1 MPATVRAAAPAGQRL
16 TTDTAA
22 SFDHWKH
29 LVAESFVPLAAQTS
43 DVEGFRGRLRS
54 RVVDR
59 MSIVEVTAT
68 SHEVHRTPALI
79 ARAHERYFKLN
90 LQLEGTGLLIQDNR
104 EAVLH
109 LGDLAIY
116 DTNRPYTL
124 AFEEQT
130 RIMVVMFPCDALA
143 LPTDYVGQLAAVRM
157 AGDAGL
163 SGIVGQFI
171 RQLAGNLDVLN
182 GPSGSRLATNA
193 LDLVST
199 MLHAEMD
206 INPDR
211 MKPQALLAVSVR
223 EYIEANLSDPGLSP
237 ASIAAAHFI
246 STRHLHNLFHES
258 GTTVAGFVRS
268 QRLDGA
274 RRDLR
279 DPLHAGLPVGAVAAR
294 WGFLD
299 AAHFSR
305 TSATPSASRR
315 PTGAAP
321 GRRATAPGDA
331 PWDQDLGSGF

>member
-1 MPATVRAAAPAGQRL
+1 MPAAVQPASQKLMSTVAL
-16 TTDTAA
+16 T
-22 SFDHWKH
+22 FDHWKH
-29 LVAESFVPLAAQTS
+29 LVAESFVPLAARTA
-43 DVEGFRGRLRS
+43 DVDGFRGRLRS
-54 RVVDR
+54 RVLDR
-59 MSIVEVTAT
+59 MSVVEVTAT

-79 ARAHERYFKLN
+79 AQARERYFKLN

-104 EAVLH
+104 EAL
-109 LGDLAIY
+109 LRPGDLAIY

-124 AFEEQT
+124 AFEKEA
-130 RIMVVMFPCDALA
+130 RMIVVMFPCDALS

-157 AGDAGL
+157 AGSSGL

-171 RQLAGNLDVLN
+171 RQLSENLEVLS

-206 INPDR
+206 IAPDR
-211 MKPQALLAVSVR
+211 MKPQALLAVSMR
-223 EYIEANLSDPGLSP
+223 EYIEANLSDPQLSP

-246 STRHLHNLFHES
+246 STRHLHNVFHES
-258 GTTVAGFVRS
+258 GTTVASWIRS

-274 RRDLR
+274 RRELQ
-279 DPLHAGLPVGAVAAR
+279 DPLHAGKSVAAVAAR

-305 TSATPSASRR
+305 IFRDAFGMSPSDWR
-315 PTGAAP
+315 
-321 GRRATAPGDA
+321 RRA
-331 PWDQDLGSGF
+331 

>member
-1 MPATVRAAAPAGQRL
+1 MPATAKTGAPASHQRQDL
-16 TTDTAA
+16 TSSVAT

-29 LVAESFVPLAAQTS
+29 LVAESFVPLNARTA
-43 DVEGFRGRLRS
+43 DVDGFQGRMRS
-54 RVVDR
+54 RVLDR

-79 ARAHERYFKLN
+79 AQAHERYFKLN

-104 EAVLH
+104 EAVLQP
-109 LGDLAIY
+109 GDLAIY

-124 AFEEQT
+124 AFEERT
-130 RIMVVMFPCDALA
+130 RIMVLMFPCDALS

-157 AGDAGL
+157 GSGGL

-171 RQLAGNLDVLN
+171 RELSANLDVLN
-182 GPSGSRLATNA
+182 GPSGARLATNA

-206 INPDR
+206 ITPDR

-223 EYIEANLSDPGLSP
+223 EYIEAHLSDPLLSP

-246 STRHLHNLFHES
+246 STRHLHNVFHES
-258 GTTVAGFVRS
+258 GTTVASWIRT
-268 QRLDGA
+268 QRLEGA
-274 RRDLR
+274 RRELR
-279 DPLHAGLPVGAVAAR
+279 DPLHAGQSVGTVAAR

-305 TSATPSASRR
+305 TFRDAFGVSPSQWRR
-315 PTGAAP
+315 DG
-321 GRRATAPGDA
+321 
-331 PWDQDLGSGF
+331 

>member
-1 MPATVRAAAPAGQRL
+1 MPAAAATGA
-16 TTDTAA
+16 TARTPRQDLNSSVA
-22 SFDHWKH
+22 TSFDHWKH
-29 LVAESFVPLAAQTS
+29 LVAESFVPLTARTA
-43 DVEGFRGRLRS
+43 DVEGFQGRMRS
-54 RVVDR
+54 RVLDR

-79 ARAHERYFKLN
+79 AQAHERYFKLN

-104 EAVLH
+104 EAVLQP
-109 LGDLAIY
+109 GDLAIY

-124 AFEEQT
+124 AFEDST
-130 RIMVVMFPCDALA
+130 RIMVLMFPCDALS
-143 LPTDYVGQLAAVRM
+143 LPVDYVGQLAAVRM
-157 AGDAGL
+157 GSGGL

-171 RQLAGNLDVLN
+171 RELSANLDVLN

-206 INPDR
+206 ITPDR

-223 EYIEANLSDPGLSP
+223 EYIEANLADPLMSP

-246 STRHLHNLFHES
+246 STRHLHNVFHES
-258 GTTVAGFVRS
+258 GTTVASWIRT
-268 QRLDGA
+268 QRIEGA

-279 DPLHAGLPVGAVAAR
+279 DPLHAGQSVGTVAAR

-305 TSATPSASRR
+305 TFRDAFGVSPTEWRR
-315 PTGAAP
+315 G
-321 GRRATAPGDA
+321 
-331 PWDQDLGSGF
+331 

>member
-1 MPATVRAAAPAGQRL
+1 MPAAAATGATAL
-16 TTDTAA
+16 TPRQDLSSSVAT

-29 LVAESFVPLAAQTS
+29 LVAESFVPLTARTA
-43 DVEGFRGRLRS
+43 DVEGFQGRMRS
-54 RVVDR
+54 RVLDR

-79 ARAHERYFKLN
+79 AQAHERYFKLN

-104 EAVLH
+104 EAVLQP
-109 LGDLAIY
+109 GDLALY

-124 AFEEQT
+124 AFEDST
-130 RIMVVMFPCDALA
+130 RIMVLMFPCDALS

-157 AGDAGL
+157 GSGGL

-171 RQLAGNLDVLN
+171 RELSANLDVLN

-206 INPDR
+206 ITPDR

-223 EYIEANLSDPGLSP
+223 EYIEANLADPLLSP

-246 STRHLHNLFHES
+246 STRHLHNVFHES
-258 GTTVAGFVRS
+258 GTTVSSWIRT
-268 QRLDGA
+268 QRLEGA

-279 DPLHAGLPVGAVAAR
+279 DPLHAGQSVGTVAAR

-305 TSATPSASRR
+305 TFRDAFGVSPSEWRR
-315 PTGAAP
+315 
-321 GRRATAPGDA
+321 
-331 PWDQDLGSGF
+331 GS

>member
-109 LGDLAIY
+109 PGDLAIY

-163 SGIVGQFI
+163 SGMVGQFI

-258 GTTVAGFVRS
+258 GTTVAGFIRS

-305 TSATPSASRR
+305 TFRDAFGVPPSDW
-315 PTGAAP
+315 
-321 GRRATAPGDA
+321 RRAG
-331 PWDQDLGSGF
+331 

>member
-1 MPATVRAAAPAGQRL
+1 MPATAAAQPVQQGL
-16 TTDTAA
+16 TSSVAT

-29 LVAESFVPLAAQTS
+29 LVAESFVPLAARTA
-43 DVEGFRGRLRS
+43 DVDGFRGRMRS
-54 RVVDR
+54 RVLDR

-79 ARAHERYFKLN
+79 AQAHERYFKLN

-104 EAVLH
+104 EAVLQP
-109 LGDLAIY
+109 GDLAIY

-124 AFEEQT
+124 TFEEQA
-130 RIMVVMFPCDALA
+130 RIMVVMFPCDALS

-157 AGDAGL
+157 GATGL

-171 RQLAGNLDVLN
+171 RQLSENLDVLN

-206 INPDR
+206 MTPDR
-211 MKPQALLAVSVR
+211 MKPQALLAVSAR
-223 EYIEANLSDPGLSP
+223 EYIDANLSDPLLSP

-246 STRHLHNLFHES
+246 STRHLHNVFHES
-258 GTTVAGFVRS
+258 GTTVASFIRS

-279 DPLHAGLPVGAVAAR
+279 DPLHAGKSVGTVAAR

-305 TSATPSASRR
+305 TFRDAFGVPPSDWRR
-315 PTGAAP
+315 GA
-321 GRRATAPGDA
+321 
-331 PWDQDLGSGF
+331 

>member
-1 MPATVRAAAPAGQRL
+1 MPATVQPATQRL
-16 TTDTAA
+16 NSSVAVT
-22 SFDHWKH
+22 FDHWKH
-29 LVAESFVPLAAQTS
+29 LVAESFVPLAARTA
-43 DVEGFRGRLRS
+43 DVDGFRGQMRS
-54 RVVDR
+54 RVLDR
-59 MSIVEVTAT
+59 MSVVEVTAT

-79 ARAHERYFKLN
+79 AQAGERYFKLN

-104 EAVLH
+104 EAL
-109 LGDLAIY
+109 LRPGDLAIY

-124 AFEEQT
+124 AFEEAA
-130 RIMVVMFPCDALA
+130 RMMVVMFPCDALS

-157 AGDAGL
+157 AGGTGL

-171 RQLAGNLDVLN
+171 RQLSENFEVLS

-206 INPDR
+206 LAPDR

-223 EYIEANLSDPGLSP
+223 EYIEANLSDPQLSP
-237 ASIAAAHFI
+237 AGIAAAHFI
-246 STRHLHNLFHES
+246 STRHLHNVFHES
-258 GTTVAGFVRS
+258 GTTVASWIRT

-274 RRDLR
+274 RRELR
-279 DPLHAGLPVGAVAAR
+279 DPLHAGKSVGTVAAR

-305 TSATPSASRR
+305 IFRDAFGMSPSDWRRSA
-315 PTGAAP
+315 
-321 GRRATAPGDA
+321 
-331 PWDQDLGSGF
+331 

>member
-1 MPATVRAAAPAGQRL
+1 MPAAVQPASQNL
-16 TTDTAA
+16 TSSVALT
-22 SFDHWKH
+22 FDHWKH
-29 LVAESFVPLAAQTS
+29 LVAESFVPLAARTA
-43 DVEGFRGRLRS
+43 DVAGFRGQMRS
-54 RVVDR
+54 RVLDR
-59 MSIVEVTAT
+59 MSVVEVTAT

-79 ARAHERYFKLN
+79 AQAGERYFKLN

-104 EAVLH
+104 EAL
-109 LGDLAIY
+109 LRPGDLAIY

-124 AFEEQT
+124 AFEEEA
-130 RIMVVMFPCDALA
+130 RIMVVMFPCDALS

-157 AGDAGL
+157 AGSAGL

-171 RQLAGNLDVLN
+171 RQLSENLEVLS

-206 INPDR
+206 IAPDR

-223 EYIEANLSDPGLSP
+223 EYIEANLADPQLSP

-246 STRHLHNLFHES
+246 STRHLHNVFHES
-258 GTTVAGFVRS
+258 GTTVASWIRS

-274 RRDLR
+274 RRELR
-279 DPLHAGLPVGAVAAR
+279 DPLHAGKPVGAVAAR

-299 AAHFSR
+299 AAHFSLIFR
-305 TSATPSASRR
+305 DAFGVSPSDWRR
-315 PTGAAP
+315 GA
-321 GRRATAPGDA
+321 
-331 PWDQDLGSGF
+331 

>member
-1 MPATVRAAAPAGQRL
+1 MPATAAVRPAQQGL
-16 TTDTAA
+16 TSSIAT

-29 LVAESFVPLAAQTS
+29 LVAESFVPLAARTA
-43 DVEGFRGRLRS
+43 DVDGFRGRMRS
-54 RVVDR
+54 RVLDR

-79 ARAHERYFKLN
+79 AQAHERYFKLN

-104 EAVLH
+104 EAVLQP
-109 LGDLAIY
+109 GDLAIY

-124 AFEEQT
+124 TFEEQA
-130 RIMVVMFPCDALA
+130 RIMVVMFPCDALS

-157 AGDAGL
+157 GATGL

-171 RQLAGNLDVLN
+171 RQLSENLDVLN

-206 INPDR
+206 MTPDR

-223 EYIEANLSDPGLSP
+223 EYIDANLSDPLLSP

-246 STRHLHNLFHES
+246 STRHLHNVFHES
-258 GTTVAGFVRS
+258 GTTVAGFIRS

-279 DPLHAGLPVGAVAAR
+279 DPLHAGKSVAAVAAR

-305 TSATPSASRR
+305 TFRDAFGIPPSDWRR
-315 PTGAAP
+315 GA
-321 GRRATAPGDA
+321 
-331 PWDQDLGSGF
+331 

>member
-1 MPATVRAAAPAGQRL
+1 MPTATAPASQDV
-16 TTDTAA
+16 TTSVART
-22 SFDHWKH
+22 FDDWKH
-29 LVAESFVPLAAQTS
+29 LVAESFVPLAARTA
-43 DVEGFRGRLRS
+43 DVDGFRGQLRS
-54 RVVDR
+54 RVLDR

-79 ARAHERYFKLN
+79 AQAGERYFKLN

-104 EAVLH
+104 EAL
-109 LGDLAIY
+109 LEPGDLAIY

-124 AFEEQT
+124 AFEEQA
-130 RIMVVMFPCDALA
+130 RMMVVMFPCDALT

-157 AGDAGL
+157 AGGTGL

-171 RQLAGNLDVLN
+171 RQLSENLDVLG

-206 INPDR
+206 ITPDR
-211 MKPQALLAVSVR
+211 MKPQALLAASIR
-223 EYIEANLSDPGLSP
+223 EYIEANLSDPLLSP

-246 STRHLHNLFHES
+246 STRHLHNVFHES
-258 GTTVAGFVRS
+258 GTTVASWIRS
-268 QRLDGA
+268 QRLEGA

-279 DPLHAGLPVGAVAAR
+279 DPLHAGKSVSTVAAR

-305 TSATPSASRR
+305 TFRDAFGLSPTDWRR
-315 PTGAAP
+315 QA
-321 GRRATAPGDA
+321 
-331 PWDQDLGSGF
+331 

>member
-1 MPATVRAAAPAGQRL
+1 MPAPARATVPASQSL
-16 TTDTAA
+16 TTSTAS

-29 LVAESFVPLAAQTS
+29 LVAESFVPLAAETADAGNFHGQ
-43 DVEGFRGRLRS
+43 LRS
-54 RVVDR
+54 RVLDR

-104 EAVLH
+104 EAVLRP
-109 LGDLAIY
+109 GDLAIY
-116 DTNRPYTL
+116 DTSRPYTL
-124 AFEEQT
+124 AFEDTT
-130 RIMVVMFPCDALA
+130 RIMVVMFPCDTLT

-157 AGDAGL
+157 AGDSGL

-171 RQLAGNLDVLN
+171 RQLSGNLDVLN
-182 GPSGSRLATNA
+182 GPSGSRLAANA

-206 INPDR
+206 ISPDR
-211 MKPQALLAVSVR
+211 MKPQALLAVAVR
-223 EYIEANLSDPGLSP
+223 EYIDANLSDPLLSP

-246 STRHLHNLFHES
+246 STRHLHNVFHES
-258 GTTVAGFVRS
+258 GTTVAGWIRT
-268 QRLDGA
+268 QRLEGA
-274 RRDLR
+274 GRDLR

-305 TSATPSASRR
+305 TFRDAFGVPPSDWRR
-315 PTGAAP
+315 NV
-321 GRRATAPGDA
+321 
-331 PWDQDLGSGF
+331 

>member
-109 LGDLAIY
+109 PGDLAIY

-206 INPDR
+206 ISPDR

-258 GTTVAGFVRS
+258 GTTVAGFIRS

-305 TSATPSASRR
+305 TFRDAFGVPPSDW
-315 PTGAAP
+315 
-321 GRRATAPGDA
+321 RRAG
-331 PWDQDLGSGF
+331 

>member
-1 MPATVRAAAPAGQRL
+1 MPATAAAQPVQQGL
-16 TTDTAA
+16 TSSVAT

-29 LVAESFVPLAAQTS
+29 LVAESFVPLAARTA
-43 DVEGFRGRLRS
+43 DVDGFRGRMRS
-54 RVVDR
+54 RVLDR

-79 ARAHERYFKLN
+79 AQAHERYFKLN

-104 EAVLH
+104 EAVLQP
-109 LGDLAIY
+109 GDLAIY

-124 AFEEQT
+124 TFEEQA
-130 RIMVVMFPCDALA
+130 RIMVVMFPCDALS

-157 AGDAGL
+157 GATGL

-171 RQLAGNLDVLN
+171 RQLSENLDVLN

-206 INPDR
+206 MTPDR
-211 MKPQALLAVSVR
+211 MKPQALLAVSAR
-223 EYIEANLSDPGLSP
+223 EYIDANLSDPLLSP

-246 STRHLHNLFHES
+246 STRHLHNVFHES
-258 GTTVAGFVRS
+258 GTTVASFIRS

-279 DPLHAGLPVGAVAAR
+279 DPLHAGKSVAAVAAR

-305 TSATPSASRR
+305 TFRDAFGVPPSDWRR
-315 PTGAAP
+315 GA
-321 GRRATAPGDA
+321 
-331 PWDQDLGSGF
+331 

>member
-1 MPATVRAAAPAGQRL
+1 MPATAAVRPAQQGL
-16 TTDTAA
+16 TSSVAT

-29 LVAESFVPLAAQTS
+29 LVAESFVPLAARTA
-43 DVEGFRGRLRS
+43 DVDGFRGRMRS
-54 RVVDR
+54 RVLDR

-79 ARAHERYFKLN
+79 AQAHERYFKLN

-104 EAVLH
+104 EAVLQP
-109 LGDLAIY
+109 GDLAIY

-124 AFEEQT
+124 TFEEQA
-130 RIMVVMFPCDALA
+130 RIMVVMFPCDALS

-157 AGDAGL
+157 GATGL

-171 RQLAGNLDVLN
+171 RQLSENLDVLN

-199 MLHAEMD
+199 MLHAAMD
-206 INPDR
+206 MTPDR

-223 EYIEANLSDPGLSP
+223 EYIDANLSDPLLSP

-246 STRHLHNLFHES
+246 STRHLHNVFHES
-258 GTTVAGFVRS
+258 GTTVAGFIRS

-279 DPLHAGLPVGAVAAR
+279 DPLHAGKSVAAVAAR

-305 TSATPSASRR
+305 TFRDAFGIPPSDWRR
-315 PTGAAP
+315 GA
-321 GRRATAPGDA
+321 
-331 PWDQDLGSGF
+331 